1 MLDYYGSITNSF
13 DEIDS
18 ELINHFKNKAN
29 QSYIKE
35 IIKNLKKENIIL
47 NSYSISGWNM
57 FHKSN
62 ILLTIDEKILIKT
75 KKNNQKLKTV
85 YCLQNYLNDD
95 IIYRIFN
102 K

>member
-1 MLDYYGSITNSF
+1 L
-13 DEIDS
+13 
-18 ELINHFKNKAN
+18 
-29 QSYIKE
+29 
-35 IIKNLKKENIIL
+35 
-47 NSYSISGWNM
+47 NM